1 MKYDVII
8 IGSGLGGLE
17 CATMLSHHGLSVLVL
32 ERQLQPG
39 GCMQSYRRGNI
50 HLDTGLHYVGGI
62 AEGQPLHEA
71 FKNLGLLDLPWQR
84 LDPEGFDRITIG
96 DETFAYH
103 EGYDDFARV
112 LADRFPSQ
120 KAALQEYVDMLRRSD
135 RDQLQSLDNT
145 VSAETTFMNA
155 QFTTNAYQ
163 WLREKFSDE
172 LLINVL
178 SGSSL
183 KMELHK
189 STLPLFTFAHG
200 NGSFIQSSWRLDG
213 SGNDLV
219 NKLVSNIRGNGGEV
233 LCGMDVTRLEEKD
246 GRLTAALCSNGERFE
261 GDMFISNIHPAV
273 TCELLAGSTTVK
285 SIYRKRMAA
294 LANTFGM
301 FTASLRLKPRAIPY
315 FNHNKFIYAK
325 PNVWEM
331 SEEGHDGYG
340 VLVSCPYSATGYATQ
355 IDLLTPMFWSEVQQW
370 EDTTV
375 ARRGDSYKAMKR
387 RKAEAII
394 TIAEQQLPG
403 LRDAVEEIYTSTPL
417 TYRDYNK
424 TPQGSAYGIRK
435 DFNQPM
441 MTILTPRTPLPNL
454 MLTGQNLML
463 HGLHGV
469 TMTALFTYKAIL
481 QQQ

>member
-219 NKLVSNIRGNGGEV
+219 NKLVSTIRSNGGEG
-233 LCGMDVTRLEEKD
+233 LCGMDVTR
-246 GRLTAALCSNGERFE
+246 
-261 GDMFISNIHPAV
+261 
-273 TCELLAGSTTVK
+273 
-285 SIYRKRMAA
+285 
-294 LANTFGM
+294 
-301 FTASLRLKPRAIPY
+301 
-315 FNHNKFIYAK
+315 
-325 PNVWEM
+325 
-331 SEEGHDGYG
+331 
-340 VLVSCPYSATGYATQ
+340 
-355 IDLLTPMFWSEVQQW
+355 
-370 EDTTV
+370 
-375 ARRGDSYKAMKR
+375 
-387 RKAEAII
+387 
-394 TIAEQQLPG
+394 
-403 LRDAVEEIYTSTPL
+403 VE
-417 TYRDYNK
+417 
-424 TPQGSAYGIRK
+424 
-435 DFNQPM
+435 
-441 MTILTPRTPLPNL
+441 
-454 MLTGQNLML
+454 
-463 HGLHGV
+463 
-469 TMTALFTYKAIL
+469 
-481 QQQ
+481 

>member
-1 MKYDVII
+1 M
-8 IGSGLGGLE
+8 
-17 CATMLSHHGLSVLVL
+17 T
-32 ERQLQPG
+32 
-39 GCMQSYRRGNI
+39 
-50 HLDTGLHYVGGI
+50 
-62 AEGQPLHEA
+62 
-71 FKNLGLLDLPWQR
+71 
-84 LDPEGFDRITIG
+84 RI
-96 DETFAYH
+96 D
-103 EGYDDFARV
+103 
-112 LADRFPSQ
+112 
-120 KAALQEYVDMLRRSD
+120 
-135 RDQLQSLDNT
+135 
-145 VSAETTFMNA
+145 
-155 QFTTNAYQ
+155 
-163 WLREKFSDE
+163 
-172 LLINVL
+172 
-178 SGSSL
+178 
-183 KMELHK
+183 
-189 STLPLFTFAHG
+189 
-200 NGSFIQSSWRLDG
+200 
-213 SGNDLV
+213 
-219 NKLVSNIRGNGGEV
+219 
-233 LCGMDVTRLEEKD
+233 
-246 GRLTAALCSNGERFE
+246 
-261 GDMFISNIHPAV
+261 
-273 TCELLAGSTTVK
+273 
-285 SIYRKRMAA
+285 
-294 LANTFGM
+294 NTFGM
-301 FTASLRLKPRAIPY
+301 FTASLKLKPRSIPY

-387 RKAEAII
+387 RKAEAIV